1 MSPISKPPIFNSL
14 TDVYFEYFD
23 LFHRYLDMIVIKVS
37 MVTKAWPDHSDDLL
51 YKAEPEVKNLEKL
64 EKRFNKKEI

>member
-37 MVTKAWPDHSDDLL
+37 MVTKA
-51 YKAEPEVKNLEKL
+51 
-64 EKRFNKKEI
+64 